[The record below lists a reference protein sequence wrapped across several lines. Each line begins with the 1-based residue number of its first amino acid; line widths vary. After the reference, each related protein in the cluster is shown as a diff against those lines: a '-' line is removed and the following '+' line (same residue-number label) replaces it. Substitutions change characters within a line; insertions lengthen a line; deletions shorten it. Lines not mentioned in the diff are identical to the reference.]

1 MRDLLSLVERQDI
14 CFIKKIFFP
23 LQRKVDIFDVETAG
37 LLKFANPNIEIC
49 FYNDID
55 ILENSDEFNEFYS
68 ESIVIDNDET
78 SSVENSFTTIAAVLQ
93 FIPPQYTSD
102 YFNKGYQYPFGFFP
116 GMVVPANKEILISTS
131 SDEEY
136 KKKFMDHLEA
146 KVKLLE
152 HFMECSINH
161 MVYNQSPPLYIE
173 LYLRLHW
180 RSIDWVNFL
189 KHHKIEFYVLRDIC
203 DAILFFMNKEE
214 DEQLIEKFIVAN
226 IDYGFIDKKNLSNL
240 TRLMNEVFTEEK
252 KTKYHKLLINKLS
265 SKKLINQ
272 CEEKCDPY
280 INE

>member
-55 ILENSDEFNEFYS
+55 ILENSDEFDEFYL
-68 ESIVIDNDET
+68 ESIVIDNNET

-116 GMVVPANKEILISTS
+116 GMIVPANKEILISTS

-136 KKKFMDHLEA
+136 KKKFMDHLEE

-180 RSIDWVNFL
+180 RSIDWENFL

-226 IDYGFIDKKNLSNL
+226 IDYGFIDKKILFNL

-252 KTKYHKLLINKLS
+252 KNKYYKLLINKLS
-265 SKKLINQ
+265 SNKVINQ
-272 CEEKCDPY
+272 
-280 INE
+280 